1 MANNNPSK
9 PHTDT
14 SNLNPKAPP
23 ATGEPRTAPAPLHPN
38 VVNSQIGEG
47 PAPATPE
54 RKA

>member
-1 MANNNPSK
+1 MANDK
-9 PHTDT
+9 PRDAADQ
-14 SNLNPKAPP
+14 LNTPKAPP
-23 ATGEPRTAPAPLHPN
+23 ATGEPRTAPAPLHEN